1 MTNPV
6 KCPASSLGGDLPI
19 AAFVL
24 VIMCAVAITAMQ
36 SAQAQ
41 TFTVLHTFTGAQ
53 DGGQPFA
60 GLAMDEAGN
69 LYGAAS
75 DGGKHGGS
83 CPSYGCGTVFKLQKR
98 GSGWVFS
105 PLYAFQGAPDGT
117 GPQGVVIGPQGNLFG
132 TTLEGG
138 RGICGLGPSGCGT
151 VFQLRPPATV
161 CRSVSC
167 PWNEIPLY
175 RFGGSEDGGSPA
187 NGNLVFDAAGNIY
200 GTTYQGGAFNDG
212 TVYEMTHSQGGG
224 WTESVLYSFTNG
236 WVNTYSGVIFDGS
249 GNLYGTTTQGSQ
261 FSSGAVYQL
270 TPSGSGWT
278 GSVLTGFQCGQ
289 DGCNPRGGLIIDS
302 ADNLYGG
309 TGGDGPNNGGT
320 VYELVAS
327 QGWNFNLVFSFNGP
341 SGGGPIDRLAMDAVG
356 NLYGTTNA
364 DGIHQQGSVFKLTP
378 SSGGWIL
385 TDLHDFTGGSDG
397 GSPEGGVV
405 LDTQGNIYG
414 TTAVGG
420 NLLDCVFGQGCG
432 VVWEITP

>member
-1 MTNPV
+1 MSYPQQCATSN
-6 KCPASSLGGDLPI
+6 CNTSLRTMIRLFC
-19 AAFVL
+19 AA
-24 VIMCAVAITAMQ
+24 IITATIM
-36 SAQAQ
+36 AQAQ

-75 DGGKHGGS
+75 DGGNHGGS

-98 GSGWVFS
+98 GAGWVFS

-117 GPQGVVIGPQGNLFG
+117 GPQGVVIGPEGTLYG

-138 RGICGLGPSGCGT
+138 QGTCGLGPSGCGT
-151 VFQLRPPATV
+151 VFQLRPPATF

-167 PWNEIPLY
+167 PWNETALY
-175 RFGGSEDGGSPA
+175 RFGGAEDGGSPA

-200 GTTYQGGAFNDG
+200 GTTYQGGAYNYG
-212 TVYEMTHSQGGG
+212 TVYEMTQSQAS
-224 WTESVLYSFTNG
+224 WIESVLYSFNSSWG
-236 WVNTYSGVIFDGS
+236 NPYSGVIFDHS
-249 GNLYGTTTQGSQ
+249 GNLYGTTTEGNQYA
-261 FSSGAVYQL
+261 SGAAYQL

-278 GSVLTGFQCGQ
+278 GNVLSGFQCSQ
-289 DGCNPRGGLIIDS
+289 DGCNPQGGLIFDS
-302 ADNLYGG
+302 AGNLYGG
-309 TGGDGPNNGGT
+309 TGGAGPNNGGT

-327 QGWNFNLVFSFNGP
+327 QGWSFNLLFSFTGP
-341 SGGGPIDRLAMDAVG
+341 SGGGPIDRLVMDAAG

-364 DGIHQQGSVFKLTP
+364 DGIHRQGSVFKLTP

-385 TDLHDFTGGSDG
+385 TDLHDFSGGSDG

-405 LDTQGNIYG
+405 LDPQGNIYG
-414 TTAVGG
+414 TTAIGG
-420 NLLDCVFGQGCG
+420 NLLDCVYGQGCG

>member
-1 MTNPV
+1 M
-6 KCPASSLGGDLPI
+6 GQHQI
-19 AAFVL
+19 AASIFDINLRARPAAL
-24 VIMCAVAITAMQ
+24 VSLAILAAILASPT
-36 SAQAQ
+36 AQAQ

-60 GLAMDEAGN
+60 GLARDAAGN

-75 DGGKHGGS
+75 DGGNHGGN

-98 GSGWVFS
+98 GTEWIFS
-105 PLYAFQGAPDGT
+105 PLYAFQGASDGT
-117 GPQGVVIGPQGNLFG
+117 GPQGVVIGPQGNLYG
-132 TTLEGG
+132 TTVEGG

-167 PWNEIPLY
+167 PWSETLLY
-175 RFGGSEDGGSPA
+175 QFGGSEDGGLPA
-187 NGNLVFDAAGNIY
+187 NGNLVFDTAGNIY
-200 GTTYQGGAFNDG
+200 GTTYQGGAFGSG
-212 TVYEMTHSQGGG
+212 TVYEMTHSQGS
-224 WTESVLYSFTNG
+224 WMESVLYSFDRNWG
-236 WVNTYSGVIFDGS
+236 NPYSGVIFDHS

-261 FSSGAVYQL
+261 YPGGAVYQL
-270 TPSGSGWT
+270 IPSGSGWT
-278 GSVLTGFQCGQ
+278 GNVLSDFQCSQ
-289 DGCNPRGGLIIDS
+289 DGCNPRGGLIFDS
-302 ADNLYGG
+302 AGNLFGG
-309 TGGDGPNNGGT
+309 TGGLGPNNGGT

-327 QGWNFNLVFSFNGP
+327 QSWNFNLLFSFNGP
-341 SGGGPIDRLAMDAVG
+341 SGGGPIDHLVMDAAG

-378 SSGGWIL
+378 SGGGWIL

-405 LDTQGNIYG
+405 LDTEGNIYG
-414 TTAVGG
+414 TTAFGG